1 MCTGKKPFDAYS
13 TLGQWAFLDVRRTG
27 EKPGDIPD
35 SSPFYLVMERCLKN
49 DHSQRPSF
57 NDLIGMLEKMGE
69 QLNISVTRN

>member
-13 TLGQWAFLDVRRTG
+13 SLGQWAFLDVRRTG

-35 SSPFYLVMERCLKN
+35 DSPFYLIMELCLKN

-57 NDLIGMLEKMGE
+57 AELIDMLEHLSKQM
-69 QLNISVTRN
+69 NKR